1 MPYSAFIERLLSQ
14 PNEASTRRLL
24 RALGIGTDTDS
35 IPEGALNLYFTD
47 ERAQDAVAAMLAAGA
62 NITLTYDDPTD
73 TLTISAAGG
82 GGGYSTFT
90 VAAGPYAVLAT
101 TGGVVVLGNTAGGSF
116 SVTLPTAVGNTA
128 QITIKKIAAAN
139 QLTVDAAGAETI
151 DGGLTAVLN
160 NNNESITLISDGA
173 NWRII

>member
-1 MPYSAFIERLLSQ
+1 MTRGLSGLS
-14 PNEASTRRLL
+14 P
-24 RALGIGTDTDS
+24 
-35 IPEGALNLYFTD
+35 
-47 ERAQDAVAAMLAAGA
+47 
-62 NITLTYDDPTD
+62 
-73 TLTISAAGG
+73 
-82 GGGYSTFT
+82 
-90 VAAGPYAVLAT
+90 
-101 TGGVVVLGNTAGGSF
+101 F